1 MKVAL
6 VHDYLTQYG
15 GAEKVL
21 EALASIFPYA
31 PIYTL
36 VHNPSAFPEGFLD
49 GREIITSPLQK
60 FPFARSHH
68 RLYPLLMPFF
78 VEQFDLSKFDIVISD
93 TTGFAKGVIT
103 RPNTLHVCYCHTPL
117 RYAWDNSHEY
127 IKNSL
132 YPGFVKPFIPRF
144 VSYLRRWDYL
154 AAQRPQHYIANSE
167 FVAKRIQKYYHQK
180 SRVIYPPVDI
190 DQFTAQPNGAKG
202 DYYLIVSR
210 LLPYKRIDLAIEA
223 FNKLD
228 KQLKIVGYGPEL
240 RRLKRIAGK
249 NIEFTGPVFG
259 EELTA
264 ITARCKAFI
273 FPQEEDLGIAPIE
286 VMASGRP
293 VIAYGKGG
301 ILETATEGV
310 SGYFFQKQTTQDLID
325 AVKRFESQHIDPVA
339 VRESVEKFSRER
351 FVQEAD
357 EYIKYLW
364 EEFQHELSRVYQ
376 NN

>member
-21 EALASIFPYA
+21 EALASLFPYA

-60 FPFARSHH
+60 FPFARTHH

-78 VEQFDLSKFDIVISD
+78 VEQFDLSDFDIVISD

-103 RPNTLHVCYCHTPL
+103 RPKTLHICYCHTPL
-117 RYAWDNSHEY
+117 RYAWDNSHQY

-132 YPGFVKPFIPRF
+132 YPGIVKPFIPRF
-144 VSYLRRWDYL
+144 VSYLRQWDYF
-154 AAQRPQHYIANSE
+154 AAQRPQHYISNSK
-167 FVAKRIQKYYHQK
+167 FVAKRIEKYYHRNSK
-180 SRVIYPPVDI
+180 VIYPPVDI
-190 DQFTAQPNGAKG
+190 DSFQVQPNGARG
-202 DYYLIVSR
+202 EYYLIVSR

-223 FNKLD
+223 FNELGLP
-228 KQLKIVGYGPEL
+228 LKIVGYGPEL
-240 RRLKRIAGK
+240 RRLKKIARE
-249 NIEFTGPVFG
+249 NIQFTGPVFG
-259 EELTA
+259 EELSA

-310 SGYFFQKQTTQDLID
+310 SGFFFKNQSAPHLIK
-325 AVKRFESQHIDPVA
+325 AVLNFESAQIDPVA
-339 VRESVEKFSRER
+339 IRKSIEKFNTQR
-351 FVQEAD
+351 FID
-357 EYIKYLW
+357 EIDKHIIQLW
-364 EEFQHELSRVYQ
+364 EQSKS
-376 NN
+376 